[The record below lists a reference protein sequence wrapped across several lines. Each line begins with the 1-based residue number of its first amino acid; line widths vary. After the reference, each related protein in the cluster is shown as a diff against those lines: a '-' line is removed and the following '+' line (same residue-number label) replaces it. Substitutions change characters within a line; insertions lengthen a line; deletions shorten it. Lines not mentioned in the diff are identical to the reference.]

1 MIYAYMENIGSK
13 ISGLLNA
20 NKLLPNFVT
29 NDFEHFSTKLKDEG
43 VPDENLVLYIV
54 LFGYSQLSVM
64 ELRYFIEKEIDTLL
78 KRNCKLIVSTTV
90 KEYLDVKKYIKNR
103 SNVYF
108 SLFERDPILEMEV
121 EPYNLLTSSESND
134 KESVIDIV
142 EYSLDYTK
150 DSFNFD
156 KYANK
161 VTFIKT
167 DLDYIP
173 DEDYFKIK
181 LKKGI
186 GETQLRNEVV
196 YSNEYFVEGA
206 LDYLLGDGD
215 FDGEL
220 DGTDIDVGEK
230 VVPEDRHILEFD
242 TSMNG
247 HKSKSINVIE
257 ENIEPIKNH
266 EEHIG
271 ISQEGLSSHIGDI
284 QGVSRPSTSIEQIE
298 EVKKPKKHLLEDL
311 DISVS
316 VEEIEDITEIL
327 DKVSIKDRR
336 LINRQGFMDRQREK
350 RNERLKKGR
359 KPKDITDI
367 KKKEQLDALHNPEN
381 YSQVVLDIL
390 RSVDKG

>member
-13 ISGLLNA
+13 ISVLLNA

-134 KESVIDIV
+134 TESVIDIV

-167 DLDYIP
+167 DLEYIP

-284 QGVSRPSTSIEQIE
+284 QRVSRPSTSIEQIE

>member
-13 ISGLLNA
+13 ISCLLNA

-64 ELRYFIEKEIDTLL
+64 ELRYFIEKEIDALL

-134 KESVIDIV
+134 TESVIDIV

-230 VVPEDRHILEFD
+230 VVPEVRHILEFD

-247 HKSKSINVIE
+247 HKSKSVNVIE

-271 ISQEGLSSHIGDI
+271 ISQEGLSKHIGDI
-284 QGVSRPSTSIEQIE
+284 ERVSRPSNSIEQIE

-311 DISVS
+311 DTSVS

-336 LINRQGFMDRQREK
+336 LINRQGFMDRQKEK

-381 YSQVVLDIL
+381 YSQVVF
-390 RSVDKG
+390 RHFKKR

>member
-150 DSFNFD
+150 DGFNFD

-271 ISQEGLSSHIGDI
+271 ISQEGLSKHIGDI
-284 QGVSRPSTSIEQIE
+284 ERVSRPSNSIEQIE

-336 LINRQGFMDRQREK
+336 LINRQGFMDRQKEK

>member
-134 KESVIDIV
+134 KESVINIV

-186 GETQLRNEVV
+186 GETQLRNDVV

-220 DGTDIDVGEK
+220 DGTEIDVGEK

-257 ENIEPIKNH
+257 ENIEPVKNH

-271 ISQEGLSSHIGDI
+271 ISQEGLSNHIGDTKR
-284 QGVSRPSTSIEQIE
+284 VSRPSNSIEQIE

-311 DISVS
+311 DTSVS

-336 LINRQGFMDRQREK
+336 LINRQGFMDRQKEK

>member
-64 ELRYFIEKEIDTLL
+64 ELRYFIEKEIDALL

-134 KESVIDIV
+134 TESVIDIV

-284 QGVSRPSTSIEQIE
+284 PRVSRPSTSIEQIE

>member
-13 ISGLLNA
+13 ISVLLNA

-134 KESVIDIV
+134 TESVIDIV

-167 DLDYIP
+167 DLEYIP

-284 QGVSRPSTSIEQIE
+284 PRVSRPSTSIEQIE

-350 RNERLKKGR
+350 RKERLKNGR

>member
-64 ELRYFIEKEIDTLL
+64 ELRYFIEKEIDALL

-271 ISQEGLSSHIGDI
+271 ISQEGLSKHIGDI
-284 QGVSRPSTSIEQIE
+284 ERVSRPSNSIEQIE

-336 LINRQGFMDRQREK
+336 LINRQGFMDRQKEK

>member
-13 ISGLLNA
+13 ISSLLNA

-64 ELRYFIEKEIDTLL
+64 ELRYFIEKEIDALL

-220 DGTDIDVGEK
+220 DGTEIDVGEK

-271 ISQEGLSSHIGDI
+271 ISQEGLSKHIGDVER
-284 QGVSRPSTSIEQIE
+284 VSRPSNSIEQIE

-311 DISVS
+311 DTSVS

-336 LINRQGFMDRQREK
+336 LINRQGFMDRQKEK